1 MLVLSRTTGETIE
14 IPSLGVTVLIGE
26 ISPGQRKVKVGIK
39 APDDAIIYRGELLK
53 QCDKENTQCHYST

>member
-14 IPSLGVTVLIGE
+14 IPSLGVKVLIGE
-26 ISPGQRKVKVGIK
+26 ISPGRRQVRVGIE

-53 QCDKENTQCHYST
+53 KCDKEDTQCHYST